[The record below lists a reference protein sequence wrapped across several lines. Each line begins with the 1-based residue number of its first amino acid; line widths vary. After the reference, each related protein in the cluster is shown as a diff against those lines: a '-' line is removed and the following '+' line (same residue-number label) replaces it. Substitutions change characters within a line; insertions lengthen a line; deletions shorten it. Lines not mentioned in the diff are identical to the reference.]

1 MAQSKQHKQMIGH
14 PPSTTTHIVSEM
26 SSHGDHLKGAC
37 QSQPQPLLVESQ
49 RNILPLAAAG
59 QHYPDRRNSALEP
72 ECDQDGLQAKPSQVN

>member
-26 SSHGDHLKGAC
+26 SS
-37 QSQPQPLLVESQ
+37 QPLLVESQ